1 MMHSIQRIRAM
12 FLRYFYLHRRSVSR
26 TLELFFWPIME
37 LLVWGFMSVYIQSIS
52 GPVSKGFGYI
62 INGMIFWDVLYR
74 SQQGVTI
81 SVVEDIWSQNIVNL
95 LISPLKLWEWMVA
108 TFLYGVLKTIAI
120 TAILAILSLLL
131 YHFNL
136 VGSMGLKLVPFMGS
150 LLLFGWGLGIFTSG
164 LLIRWG
170 NAVQA
175 LIWGIPFLIQ
185 PFSAIYYPLSI
196 LPEWAQF
203 FSRLIPS
210 TFVFESVRS
219 VLDSGQMNWAGFWIS
234 IVFNIIFFIFA
245 SLFFYW
251 MYFLSR
257 ISGRLGRLG
266 MD

>member
-1 MMHSIQRIRAM
+1 MIHSIQRIKVM

-26 TLELFFWPIME
+26 TLELFFWPVME
-37 LLVWGFMSVYIQSIS
+37 LLVWGFMSIYIQTIA
-52 GPVSKGFGYI
+52 GPVYKGFGYI

-74 SQQGVTI
+74 SQQGVTLSI
-81 SVVEDIWSQNIVNL
+81 VEDIWSQNIVNL

-108 TFLYGVLKTIAI
+108 TFLYGVLKTMAI
-120 TAILAILSLLL
+120 TTILAILALLL

-150 LLLFGWGLGIFTSG
+150 LLLFGWGLGVLTSG

-210 TFVFESVRS
+210 TFIFEGVRS
-219 VLDSGQMNWAGFWIS
+219 VLDSGQINWGGFWIS
-234 IVFNIIFFIFA
+234 IIFNMIFFIFA
-245 SLFFYW
+245 SMFFYW